1 MKGEVIMLVLDDLEV
16 DGAVKVKEGIKDE
29 TGRPISGQVLS
40 QAEFD
45 ALSEEA
51 KNHGLYFITD

>member
-1 MKGEVIMLVLDDLEV
+1 MLVLDDLEV